1 MAIFI
6 KIFGFSP
13 QGGAVDQKGSR
24 ITTSDAGCATQGRM
38 QPSCFSSALRPGQL
52 MRYTTWPLVSW
63 QIQVRQ
69 VPLRHEFAIVN
80 PASSAACSSGSEAG
94 ASNVAPAGS
103 TRAVK
108 TSVDDS
114 AGMARFGT
122 RGIGLVAGI
131 SLVDLE
137 LNSAQRSV
145 KAD

>member
-1 MAIFI
+1 MAIFL

-24 ITTSDAGCATQGRM
+24 ITTSGAGCATQGRM
-38 QPSCFSSALRPGQL
+38 Q
-52 MRYTTWPLVSW
+52 YTTWPLVSW

-69 VPLRHEFAIVN
+69 VPLRHEFASVN

-94 ASNVAPAGS
+94 ASNVAPAGL

-137 LNSAQRSV
+137 LNAAQRSV